1 MRAPYVV
8 LFVGSLVTFLGGTAL
23 AIFAI
28 ASDLPG
34 PPAGVGLAVLGA
46 LGTIVGGQELRK
58 RPRKDA
64 PSDDS

>member
-1 MRAPYVV
+1 MRAPYLV

-34 PPAGVGLAVLGA
+34 PPAGIGMAVLGA

-58 RPRKDA
+58 QRRKNA

>member
-28 ASDLPG
+28 GSDLPG

-46 LGTIVGGQELRK
+46 LGTIVGGQGLRK

>member
-1 MRAPYVV
+1 MRAPYLVM
-8 LFVGSLVTFLGGTAL
+8 FVGSLLTFLGGTAL

-34 PPAGVGLAVLGA
+34 PPAGIGLAVLGA
-46 LGTIVGGQELRK
+46 LGTIIGGQQLRK
-58 RPRKDA
+58 GRGKGA